1 MLCRPYSNI
10 WNHTSMTR
18 DIKWPVKYGQIL
30 RENNM
35 LVKMH
40 QIVFSAPKMKYV
52 TKFKYI

>member
-1 MLCRPYSNI
+1 MLWRPYSNI
-10 WNHTSMTR
+10 WNHTAMTR

-40 QIVFSAPKMKYV
+40 QIFFSAPKMKYV